1 MLQWVENA
9 LIHNGVFVRNRKS
22 NRVRALGIT
31 MYHMGLSLR
40 DTSTILG
47 YFGGAS
53 HEAIRNWYGRCKDI
67 FTVKSRKRRAIAIDE
82 TKIKIQGKWMFIWA
96 AIDIDSWEV
105 IATWVSQGR
114 SCFEALQ
121 FIRRVL
127 SLCKNK
133 PLVYVDRARWYKWAL
148 NRLGVPWEHKTF
160 GPRNPI
166 EQWFGILKHRIKRFY
181 KRWPHNANIEH
192 VNDWVKSFTCCY
204 HIKKTGGALC

>member
-9 LIHNGVFVRNRKS
+9 LIHNGVFVRERKS

-40 DTSTILG
+40 DTSVILG
-47 YFGGAS
+47 YFGGAT
-53 HEAIRNWYGRCKDI
+53 HEAIRNWYNRCKDI
-67 FTVKSRKRRAIAIDE
+67 FKVKPKKRRAIAIDE
-82 TKIKIQGKWMFIWA
+82 TKIKIQGEWMFIWA

-114 SCFEALQ
+114 SCLEALQ
-121 FIRRVL
+121 FIRQLL

-133 PLVYVDRARWYKWAL
+133 PFVYVDRARWYKWAL
-148 NRLGVPWEHKTF
+148 NRLGVPREHRTF

-166 EQWFGILKHRIKRFY
+166 EQWFGILKHRIK
-181 KRWPHNANIEH
+181 
-192 VNDWVKSFTCCY
+192 
-204 HIKKTGGALC
+204 

>member
-40 DTSTILG
+40 DTSVILG

-53 HEAIRNWYGRCKDI
+53 HEAIRNWYSRCKSI
-67 FTVKSRKRRAIAIDE
+67 FVVKPRKRRAIAIDE
-82 TKIKIQGKWMFIWA
+82 TKIKIQGKWVFIWA

-105 IATWVSQGR
+105 IATWVTQGR
-114 SCFEALQ
+114 SGFEAIQ

-127 SLCKNK
+127 SHCKNK
-133 PLVYVDRARWYKWAL
+133 PLVYVDRAGWYKWAL

-181 KRWPHNANIEH
+181 KRWPYNASIAH
-192 VNDWVKSFTCCY
+192 VNDWMKSFTCCY